1 MKITVLDAA
10 TLGRDLALD
19 PLSALGELKVYEA
32 TTAEQADEHIADAE
46 VIVVNKFKCSAQTL
60 KNAKRLRLIC
70 VFATGYDNIDIPY
83 CKSHGIAV
91 CNVVGYSTHSVAQ
104 LTVAMVLSLANR
116 LTEYDRYTKSG
127 AYTQSGAANSVSPV
141 FHELQGKTWGIFG
154 FGNIGRQVARIA
166 EALGCR
172 VLVCKRKP
180 AEDYQCVSFD
190 ELCCSSDILTLHS
203 PLNEETRGIVSK
215 EMIGLMKK
223 NVILVNVAR
232 GAVVDEAAV
241 ADALLSNRI
250 AAYGCDVYSAEP
262 MAESHPYQKLLG
274 LSNVLLTPHMAWGAY
289 EARERCLAEI
299 CENIV
304 SFLKGENRNRVDL

>member
-1 MKITVLDAA
+1 MKIAVLDAA
-10 TLGRDLALD
+10 TLGNDLVLE
-19 PLSALGELKVYEA
+19 PLSAFGEVKVYA
-32 TTAEQADEHIADAE
+32 TTAAEQADEHIADAE
-46 VIVVNKFKCSAQTL
+46 AVVVNKFKCNAQTL

-70 VFATGYDNIDIPY
+70 VFATGYDNIDLSY
-83 CKSHGIAV
+83 CRSRGIAV

-116 LTEYDRYTKSG
+116 LTEYDGYTKSG

-154 FGNIGRQVARIA
+154 FGNIGRQVAKVA

-180 AEDYQCVSFD
+180 AEDYPCVSFD
-190 ELCCSSDILTLHS
+190 ELCRKSDILTLHS
-203 PLNEETRGIVSK
+203 PLNEETRGIVSV
-215 EMIGLMKK
+215 EMLGLMKK
-223 NVILVNVAR
+223 DVILVNVAR
-232 GAVVDEAAV
+232 GAVVDETAV
-241 ADALLSNRI
+241 ADAVLEGRV

-262 MAESHPYQKLLG
+262 MPENHPYQKLLG

-289 EARERCLAEI
+289 EARERCLSEI
-299 CENIV
+299 CENID
-304 SFLKGENRNRVDL
+304 SFLKGETRNRVDL